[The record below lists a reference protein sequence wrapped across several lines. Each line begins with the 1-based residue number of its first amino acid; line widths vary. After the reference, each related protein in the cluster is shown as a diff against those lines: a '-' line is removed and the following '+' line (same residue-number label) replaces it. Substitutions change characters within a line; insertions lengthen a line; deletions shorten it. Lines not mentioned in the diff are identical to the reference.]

1 MKSEWDFG
9 TVIGLVSGV
18 ICIFVAMVWPE
29 GDTPIIIPTEGG
41 GFRWEQLGWFF
52 QPQSV
57 FIVVGG
63 VLCATLV
70 NYPLK
75 AVLGLGKVFKNV
87 ILSEKFDFTGMID
100 NIVVLAE
107 KSRKDG
113 LLSLES
119 GLSEIDSVFLRN
131 GVELAINERDS
142 SRLRIRDP
150 NATFTVGS
158 SVKTTALADLANLVI
173 DGNGTFN
180 VPELT
185 TKTINI
191 TSSGTQVSA
200 SGDLTLTT
208 ELEVNSG
215 TTFNANTNTIA
226 AKNVDVNGGTLDLRN
241 STLNFYTGAS
251 DVWAMTST
259 STLTTGNTTVTGAN
273 AGTPAGTPIYMPTS
287 NASSS
292 NFEIV
297 GDVDLLV
304 SYGET
309 DLTVIGSVTNCTKN
323 SDASIIRQWHH
334 TLDTQQLLDADE
346 AGDDDLRLTKPAL
359 DNALE
364 LMTK

>member
-29 GDTPIIIPTEGG
+29 GDTPTIIPTEGS
-41 GFRWEQLGWFF
+41 GFRWEQLAWFF

-131 GVELAINERDS
+131 GIELAINERDS
-142 SRLRIRDP
+142 SRLR
-150 NATFTVGS
+150 TFLSMDLNNISTRHIGAQEIILYMAAYAPAFGMLGTVLGLIIMMNKFQMSGETS
-158 SVKTTALADLANLVI
+158 SIDFNVAEQFASLLSGMGTALI
-173 DGNGTFN
+173 
-180 VPELT
+180 
-185 TKTINI
+185 
-191 TSSGTQVSA
+191 
-200 SGDLTLTT
+200 
-208 ELEVNSG
+208 
-215 TTFNANTNTIA
+215 TTFYGVFFANMVFLPIA
-226 AKNVDVNGGTLDLRN
+226 GKLKRRSEN
-241 STLNFYTGAS
+241 
-251 DVWAMTST
+251 
-259 STLTTGNTTVTGAN
+259 
-273 AGTPAGTPIYMPTS
+273 
-287 NASSS
+287 
-292 NFEIV
+292 
-297 GDVDLLV
+297 
-304 SYGET
+304 
-309 DLTVIGSVTNCTKN
+309 
-323 SDASIIRQWHH
+323 
-334 TLDTQQLLDADE
+334 
-346 AGDDDLRLTKPAL
+346 
-359 DNALE
+359 E
-364 LMTK
+364 LMLKNIVLEGIISIHGREHPILIREKLMTFVALSERKMSEKKVV

>member
-29 GDTPIIIPTEGG
+29 GDTPTIIPTEGS
-41 GFRWEQLGWFF
+41 GFRWEQLAWFF

-142 SRLRIRDP
+142 SRLR
-150 NATFTVGS
+150 TFLSMDLNNISTRHIGAQEIILYMAAYAPAFGMLGTVLGLIIMMNKFQMSGETS
-158 SVKTTALADLANLVI
+158 SIDFNVAEQFASLLSGMGTALI
-173 DGNGTFN
+173 
-180 VPELT
+180 
-185 TKTINI
+185 
-191 TSSGTQVSA
+191 
-200 SGDLTLTT
+200 
-208 ELEVNSG
+208 
-215 TTFNANTNTIA
+215 TTFYGVFFANMVFLPIA
-226 AKNVDVNGGTLDLRN
+226 GKLKRRSEN
-241 STLNFYTGAS
+241 
-251 DVWAMTST
+251 
-259 STLTTGNTTVTGAN
+259 
-273 AGTPAGTPIYMPTS
+273 
-287 NASSS
+287 
-292 NFEIV
+292 
-297 GDVDLLV
+297 
-304 SYGET
+304 
-309 DLTVIGSVTNCTKN
+309 
-323 SDASIIRQWHH
+323 
-334 TLDTQQLLDADE
+334 
-346 AGDDDLRLTKPAL
+346 
-359 DNALE
+359 E
-364 LMTK
+364 LMLKNIVLEGIISIHGREHPILIREKLMTFVALSERKMSEKKEV

>member
-29 GDTPIIIPTEGG
+29 GDTPTIIPTEGS

-113 LLSLES
+113 LLSLEA

-142 SRLRIRDP
+142 SRLR
-150 NATFTVGS
+150 TFLSMDLNNISTRHIGAQEIILYMAAYAPAFGMLGTVLGLIIMMNKFQMSGETS
-158 SVKTTALADLANLVI
+158 SIDFNVAEQFASLLSGMGTALI
-173 DGNGTFN
+173 
-180 VPELT
+180 
-185 TKTINI
+185 
-191 TSSGTQVSA
+191 
-200 SGDLTLTT
+200 
-208 ELEVNSG
+208 
-215 TTFNANTNTIA
+215 TTFYGVFFANMVFLPIA
-226 AKNVDVNGGTLDLRN
+226 GKLKRRSEN
-241 STLNFYTGAS
+241 
-251 DVWAMTST
+251 
-259 STLTTGNTTVTGAN
+259 
-273 AGTPAGTPIYMPTS
+273 
-287 NASSS
+287 
-292 NFEIV
+292 
-297 GDVDLLV
+297 
-304 SYGET
+304 
-309 DLTVIGSVTNCTKN
+309 
-323 SDASIIRQWHH
+323 
-334 TLDTQQLLDADE
+334 
-346 AGDDDLRLTKPAL
+346 
-359 DNALE
+359 E
-364 LMTK
+364 LMLKNIVLEGIISIHGREHPILIREKLMTFVALSERKMSENKEV